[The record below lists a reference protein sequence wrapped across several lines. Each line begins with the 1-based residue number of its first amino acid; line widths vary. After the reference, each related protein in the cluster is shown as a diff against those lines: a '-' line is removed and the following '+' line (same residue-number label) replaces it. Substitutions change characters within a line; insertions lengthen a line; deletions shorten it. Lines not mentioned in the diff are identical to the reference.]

1 MRQPAAVDCVRIAR
15 ENISLAIQ
23 ACGVADTAHLLRAA
37 GFLEVAVAHVRQAEE
52 RVCSAIPS
60 DSTTLRR
67 ETILLKRRIAIMMRV
82 IDSCAALRRG
92 LSVRLG
98 CTASAY
104 TPQGRPA
111 AAPPPAA
118 ACEMQG

>member
-1 MRQPAAVDCVRIAR
+1 MQPPAAFNCVRISR

-23 ACGVADTAHLLRAA
+23 ACGAADTAHLQRAVS
-37 GFLEVAVAHVRQAEE
+37 FLENAVAEVRQAEAQV
-52 RVCSAIPS
+52 RANTPS
-60 DSTTLRR
+60 NCATLRR
-67 ETILLKRRIAIMMRV
+67 ETILLKRQIAIMMRV
-82 IDSCAALRRG
+82 IDGCASLRRG

-98 CTASAY
+98 STAPAY

-111 AAPPPAA
+111 AAPPQAA